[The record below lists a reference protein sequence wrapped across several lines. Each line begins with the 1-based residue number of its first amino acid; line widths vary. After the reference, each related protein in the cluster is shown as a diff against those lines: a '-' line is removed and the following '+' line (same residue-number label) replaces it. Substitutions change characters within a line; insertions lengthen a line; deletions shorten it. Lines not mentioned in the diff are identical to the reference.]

1 MSTPTAF
8 VFTDF
13 DDTLAK
19 GDSILP
25 YLLYCIRR
33 GLAPRRQLL
42 KAAVAF
48 LRWKLQPSTGRA
60 AKETS
65 LSFIAGRTVA
75 EMDEI
80 ARDFFREEQ
89 SKRFFRE
96 GVSEMRRLREHGV
109 RVVVVSASSDVY
121 MRVLPE
127 FLPCD
132 EVICT
137 VCEAADGVYTGKAE
151 NLHGEMEVAFTVEG
165 GKLTKIEVLSG
176 DMFIT
181 AEQLTEYITAIVD
194 AQSIGVDVI
203 AGATVDCQAIGTGIN
218 EAFAK

>member
-1 MSTPTAF
+1 MEKTAF

-25 YLLYCIRR
+25 YLLFCIRK

-42 KAAVAF
+42 KAAAAF
-48 LRWKLQPSTGRA
+48 LWWKLKPSSGRA

-65 LSFIAGRTVA
+65 LSFIAGHTVGEMDGVAREFFRTVHTKA
-75 EMDEI
+75 
-80 ARDFFREEQ
+80 
-89 SKRFFRE
+89 FFRE
-96 GVSEMRRLREHGV
+96 GVAEMQRQRENGAKV
-109 RVVVVSASSDVY
+109 IVFSASSDVY

-137 VCEAADGVYTGKAE
+137 VCEAVDGVYTGKIGK
-151 NLHGEMEVAFTVEG
+151 NCKGEEKVQRINAWLQEKG
-165 GKLTKIEVLSG
+165 L
-176 DMFIT
+176 
-181 AEQLTEYITAIVD
+181 
-194 AQSIGVDVI
+194 
-203 AGATVDCQAIGTGIN
+203 TVDKAASTGCGDSPSDAPMLLLTGSPILVN
-218 EAFAK
+218 PKRKLRARIPEGRVVHWE

>member
-1 MSTPTAF
+1 MEKTAF

-25 YLLYCIRR
+25 YLLFCIRK

-42 KAAVAF
+42 KAAAAF
-48 LRWKLQPSTGRA
+48 LWWKLKPSSGRA

-65 LSFIAGRTVA
+65 LSFIAGHTVG
-75 EMDEI
+75 EMDGV
-80 ARDFFREEQ
+80 AREFFHTVHT
-89 SKRFFRE
+89 KAFFRE
-96 GVSEMRRLREHGV
+96 GVAEMQRQRENGAKV
-109 RVVVVSASSDVY
+109 IVVSASSDVY

-137 VCEAADGVYTGKAE
+137 VCEAVDGVYTGKIGK
-151 NLHGEMEVAFTVEG
+151 NCKGEEKVQRINAWLQEKG
-165 GKLTKIEVLSG
+165 L
-176 DMFIT
+176 
-181 AEQLTEYITAIVD
+181 
-194 AQSIGVDVI
+194 
-203 AGATVDCQAIGTGIN
+203 TVDKAASTGCGDSPSDAPMLLLTGSPILVN
-218 EAFAK
+218 PKRKLRARIPEGRVVHWE

>member
-1 MSTPTAF
+1 MMEKTAF

-42 KAAVAF
+42 KAAFAF

-60 AKETS
+60 AKEVS
-65 LSFIAGRTVA
+65 LSYIAGRSVT
-75 EMDEI
+75 EMDDI
-80 ARDFFREEQ
+80 ARDFFRTVHQ
-89 SKRFFRE
+89 KDFFRE
-96 GVSEMRRLREHGV
+96 GVKEMQALRDKGV
-109 RVVVVSASSDVY
+109 KVVVVSASGDVY

-137 VCEAADGVYTGKAE
+137 VCEVKDGVYTGKVGKNCKGDEKVRRINAWLQE
-151 NLHGEMEVAFTVEG
+151 RNLTIDKDASSGYGDSPSDAPMLLLTASPVLVNPKK
-165 GKLTKIEVLSG
+165 KLRK
-176 DMFIT
+176 
-181 AEQLTEYITAIVD
+181 AIP
-194 AQSIGVDVI
+194 
-203 AGATVDCQAIGTGIN
+203 TGRIVHW
-218 EAFAK
+218 E

>member
-75 EMDEI
+75 GMDEI

-89 SKRFFRE
+89 ISAEPPFFH
-96 GVSEMRRLREHGV
+96 VFH
-109 RVVVVSASSDVY
+109 
-121 MRVLPE
+121 
-127 FLPCD
+127 
-132 EVICT
+132 
-137 VCEAADGVYTGKAE
+137 AADGDRGHPAAPD
-151 NLHGEMEVAFTVEG
+151 NPDGCRSDLRDHR
-165 GKLTKIEVLSG
+165 
-176 DMFIT
+176 
-181 AEQLTEYITAIVD
+181 Q
-194 AQSIGVDVI
+194 
-203 AGATVDCQAIGTGIN
+203 
-218 EAFAK
+218 

>member
-25 YLLYCIRR
+25 YLLYCIRG

-96 GVSEMRRLREHGV
+96 GVSEMQRLREKGV
-109 RVVVVSASSDVY
+109 KVVVVSASSDVY

-137 VCEAADGVYTGKAE
+137 VCETMDGVYTGKVGK
-151 NLHGEMEVAFTVEG
+151 NCKGEEKVARIQAWLDERDLSINRAASSGYGDSPSDAPMLLLTGTPVLVNPKKKLRARIPG
-165 GKLTKIEVLSG
+165 GR
-176 DMFIT
+176 
-181 AEQLTEYITAIVD
+181 
-194 AQSIGVDVI
+194 I
-203 AGATVDCQAIGTGIN
+203 AHW
-218 EAFAK
+218 E

>member
-42 KAAVAF
+42 KAALAF
-48 LRWKLQPSTGRA
+48 LRWKIQPSTGRA

-80 ARDFFREEQ
+80 ARDFFREKQ

-96 GVSEMRRLREHGV
+96 GVSEMQRLREKGV
-109 RVVVVSASSDVY
+109 KVVVVSASSDVY

-132 EVICT
+132 DVICT
-137 VCEAADGVYTGKAE
+137 VCETMDGVYTGKVGK
-151 NLHGEMEVAFTVEG
+151 NCKGEEKVARIQAWLEERDLSINRAASSGYGDSPSDAPMLLLTGTPVLVNPKKKLRARIPG
-165 GKLTKIEVLSG
+165 GR
-176 DMFIT
+176 
-181 AEQLTEYITAIVD
+181 
-194 AQSIGVDVI
+194 I
-203 AGATVDCQAIGTGIN
+203 AHW
-218 EAFAK
+218 E